1 MLSAKFS
8 INVANV
14 QIAKA
19 SWEASLASTIN
30 NDQEVSQALR
40 HFSCSCGFVCYM

>member
-1 MLSAKFS
+1 MLSANFS

-19 SWEASLASTIN
+19 SWAASLASTIK
-30 NDQEVSQALR
+30 NDPEVSQALR
-40 HFSCSCGFVCYM
+40 HFNC